1 MKRFALLAFAAALM
15 PLAAS
20 AGVTEVKLK
29 LPTKPKLQING
40 DEKIAIAPFVIVANQ
55 EKRNDRAAK
64 VDVQKEFQRYLRK
77 QLGKSTK
84 LHLVDA
90 PQTRLPGTDM
100 KALEADRDY
109 WKQLGA
115 KSGADYI
122 ISGIVDFDVNDKSGY
137 KSEEY
142 TSPADG
148 RTYYRQVLI
157 ETTGFV
163 FDINIV
169 VFNADTGEKVLED
182 NFRDFKEFD
191 QRNYDELLGLFENLR
206 ALETQLVGMFV
217 PQETSATRYVF
228 TE

>member
-1 MKRFALLAFAAALM
+1 MKRIVLLAVAALM
-15 PLAAS
+15 PFGAF

-55 EKRNDRAAK
+55 EKRSDRAAK
-64 VDVQKEFQRYLRK
+64 VDVQKEFQRYLKK

-90 PQTRLPGTDM
+90 PQTRLPGSDM

-122 ISGIVDFDVNDKSGY
+122 ITGIIDFDVNDKSGY

-142 TSPADG
+142 VSPADG

-163 FDINIV
+163 FDIDIA
-169 VFNADTGEKVLED
+169 VFNGDTGEKVLED

-191 QRNYDELLGLFENLR
+191 QRNYDEILGLFENLR
-206 ALETQLVGMFV
+206 SLETQLVGIFV